1 MKTSAKFK
9 VLRAL
14 VVLAVGVLL
23 VSFSEAV
30 PEQLVRLLGV
40 LFLIPAAISVVEQF
54 RRDVEAEPAADDTAD
69 VAPETFSQKWDRT
82 FAPVTAIGALLFGV
96 LLLWKARLFVE
107 VGMFVLACLLIALG
121 VMQLWSVR
129 GLKKQGIRTGGA
141 INWVLPLVA
150 IGAGVFAL
158 WKPIEAAS
166 IPLIVLGAGLI
177 LYALIELWF
186 AFLLWRWERN
196 NVSEHPV
203 VEEAIAEAEEA
214 AEEAKAAAAPAAE
227 PAAEMP
233 AYTPEDSP
241 YAQPSQPAAAPS
253 QPYAA
258 PSQTPPEPPAKPEA
272 SYEISPEDD
281 A

>member
-1 MKTSAKFK
+1 MKTSANFK

-14 VVLAVGVLL
+14 VVLVVGILL

-40 LFLIPAAISVVEQF
+40 LFLIPAAVSVVVQF
-54 RRDVEAEPAADDTAD
+54 RHEVSPAPVDDEADEA
-69 VAPETFSQKWDRT
+69 APETFSQKWDRT
-82 FAPVTAIGALLFGV
+82 CSPITAVGALLFGV

-107 VGMFVLACLLIALG
+107 VGMFVLAWLLIALG
-121 VMQLWSVR
+121 VMQIWSVR
-129 GLKKQGIRTGGA
+129 GMQKQGIRTGGTL
-141 INWVLPLVA
+141 NYLLPLLA

-158 WKPIEAAS
+158 WKPITAAS

-177 LYALIELWF
+177 VYALIELWL

-214 AEEAKAAAAPAAE
+214 AEEAESEAEEVVEEVEKTVEEAEEAAADALDE
-227 PAAEMP
+227 PN
-233 AYTPEDSP
+233 T
-241 YAQPSQPAAAPS
+241 
-253 QPYAA
+253 
-258 PSQTPPEPPAKPEA
+258 EA